1 MAEAVVPPITLDSRV
16 RLHPLSRQLEN
27 GVVVIGRGDQFLEL
41 PTAGLDFLG
50 WLDEGL
56 TLAQARDRFE
66 SLHNSFPNDEVLEVI
81 NAFVEYDFVA
91 TVDGRSV
98 SPGRTPLK
106 SNAEWFPQSWAR
118 ALFSKPVLIAWMA
131 FVVPATIL
139 WISTPELWPRRSDYF
154 WAEYNSIIVLSAM
167 LIWLMGMPL
176 HELSHWLACRAKGI
190 EATITWTQRLG
201 FFPMSQT
208 VMHNIWAVPRKNRFL
223 PLAAGMMWDVFCI
236 SLALYFLY
244 FDKSGWL
251 ALSWLVTRLLKFYIL
266 FVTMA
271 LAAQFWLFSK
281 MDGYFLI
288 SSLLGQRNLQS
299 DTFNWLKSSLFKGI
313 AFDPPAGG
321 MKFVY
326 IYALITV
333 FWGGLFMVQFLL
345 VSLPIKLQLIWESL
359 IKVWNGAAVAPID
372 FYDGVG
378 VLVSQ
383 VIFYGLLLYA
393 YVRNTRQL
401 GTWLMRRL
409 EERSSPQVRDSSI
422 HNI

>member
-1 MAEAVVPPITLDSRV
+1 
-16 RLHPLSRQLEN
+16 
-27 GVVVIGRGDQFLEL
+27 
-41 PTAGLDFLG
+41 
-50 WLDEGL
+50 
-56 TLAQARDRFE
+56 
-66 SLHNSFPNDEVLEVI
+66 
-81 NAFVEYDFVA
+81 
-91 TVDGRSV
+91 
-98 SPGRTPLK
+98 
-106 SNAEWFPQSWAR
+106 
-118 ALFSKPVLIAWMA
+118 
-131 FVVPATIL
+131 
-139 WISTPELWPRRSDYF
+139 
-154 WAEYNSIIVLSAM
+154 M
-167 LIWLMGMPL
+167 LIWLLGMPL

-223 PLAAGMMWDVFCI
+223 PLAAGMVWDVFCI

-251 ALSWLVTRLLKFYIL
+251 ALPWLMTRLLKFYIL

-313 AFDPPAGG
+313 AFDPPSGG

-326 IYALITV
+326 IYALITI
-333 FWGGLFMVQFLL
+333 FWGGLFMAQFLL

-359 IKVWNGAAVAPID
+359 LQVRNGAETAPIE
-372 FYDGVG
+372 FYNGIG
-378 VLVSQ
+378 VLASQ
-383 VIFYGLLLYA
+383 VIFYGLLLYT
-393 YVRNTRQL
+393 YVRNALPIGQR
-401 GTWLMRRL
+401 
-409 EERSSPQVRDSSI
+409 V
-422 HNI
+422 